1 VGDAPALT
9 ADQIDLSATAFWH
22 RPAAERAEAFE
33 VLRREAPVSW
43 QRPPESPMLESED
56 ESTGGY
62 WALVCHED
70 VRAVSRDPETFCSGR
85 GVMFEDA
92 PQELLDAAQSFL
104 PMDAPRHT
112 KLRGLVQKAFS
123 PHQVKRISEQIGGYA
138 RRIVD
143 ELEQEAAGAE
153 LDFVERVSKR
163 LPMMTLWGMMGVPE
177 GERERL
183 TARAD
188 ELVSWNDPEVCGERE
203 PAELIFSG
211 VLELTAA
218 ALELAGERR
227 VKPSDDLLSALVAAE
242 VDGERLADEE
252 ISSFFVLLAV
262 AGNDTTR
269 HTTSHAMRALCDH
282 PDQRDLLA
290 EDPAGGIEGA
300 VEEFVRWATP
310 VMTFRRTATRD
321 AEVHGQPIAE
331 GDKVV
336 LFYSAA
342 NRDPAAFADPE
353 RFDVRRAPNPHV
365 GFGGGGP
372 HYCLGAA
379 LARTQLRSIFTELLT
394 RLPTLEVGEPE
405 PLLGNFVNGVK
416 RMPARIGGR

>member
-1 VGDAPALT
+1 MGVSRVVSPEG
-9 ADQIDLSATAFWH
+9 IDLSATAFWH
-22 RPAAERAEAFE
+22 RPPAERAEAFE

-43 QRPPESPMLESED
+43 QRPPESVLIEPEES
-56 ESTGGY
+56 SGGY
-62 WALVCHED
+62 WAVVRHEH

-85 GVMFEDA
+85 GVMLEDA

-123 PHQVKRISEQIGGYA
+123 PHQVKRISEQITGHA
-138 RRIVD
+138 LRIVD
-143 ELEQEAAGAE
+143 ELESELGSGAE

-177 GERERL
+177 AERDRL
-183 TARAD
+183 TERAD
-188 ELVSWNDPEVCGERE
+188 ELVSWNDPEVVGDRE
-203 PAELIFSG
+203 PAELLFNGI
-211 VLELTAA
+211 LELTAA

-227 VKPSDDLLSALVAAE
+227 SEPVDDLMSALVAAE

-269 HTTSHAMRALCDH
+269 HTTSHAMRALCEF
-282 PDQRDLLA
+282 PEQRALLA
-290 EDPAGGIEGA
+290 EDLPGRIEGA
-300 VEEFVRWATP
+300 VEEFVRWASP

-321 AEVHGQPIAE
+321 TELGGQAIAE
-331 GDKVV
+331 GEKVV
-336 LFYSAA
+336 LFYTAA
-342 NRDPAAFADPE
+342 NRDPAAFPDPE
-353 RFDVRRAPNPHV
+353 RFDVLRAPNRHV

-394 RLPTLEVGEPE
+394 RLPELEVGEPE
-405 PLLGNFVNGVK
+405 PLIGNFVNGVK
-416 RMPARIGGR
+416 RMPAWVGAR